1 MASTQGNWETATPS
15 GFTPVAT
22 GISSPGPPKPD
33 TGTEPTTRTNPKRR
47 RWPRRLWNV
56 VGVVVMVA
64 MMSTAALAF
73 VFHIGV
79 HPVLT
84 GSMVP
89 TYAPGSI
96 ILTRPMPVSQVRP
109 GDIVLIIPPGRSV
122 AYAHRVVSVTGS
134 PSHPIIRTKGDANA
148 ADDPWHAKLT
158 SNQVPEVVAT
168 VPYVG
173 RLAVLLNHA
182 NWTRMLVIAGG
193 GSVVL
198 VAGMVLILSGG
209 RRQAARDA

>member
-1 MASTQGNWETATPS
+1 
-15 GFTPVAT
+15 V
-22 GISSPGPPKPD
+22 
-33 TGTEPTTRTNPKRR
+33 
-47 RWPRRLWNV
+47 L
-56 VGVVVMVA
+56 GVVVMVA
-64 MMSTAALAF
+64 MISTAALAF
-73 VFHIGV
+73 IFHFSV

-89 TYAPGSI
+89 TYSPGSI
-96 ILTRPMPVSQVRP
+96 IVTRPMPVSQVRR
-109 GDIVLIIPPGRSV
+109 GDIVVIIPPGLSV

-182 NWTRMLVIAGG
+182 NWTRILVIAGG

-198 VAGMVLILSGG
+198 VAGMVLILSGD
-209 RRQAARDA
+209 RRRGMPDRSPGNAPLALVDSDAAGDTGATKSEVPYMGH